1 MVVSGSQ
8 NGPFYDVAI
17 IGGGINGCGI
27 ARDAAGRGLSVY
39 LCERDDLASATSS
52 ASTKLIHGG
61 LRYLEY
67 MKFRLVRESLCER
80 EVLLRSAPHIIR
92 PLRFV
97 LPCVRGMRPAWA
109 LRLGL
114 FLYDAIGGR
123 RILPAARR
131 LNLGIDPSGIPLTP
145 GHRLGFEYSDCWV
158 EDARL
163 VVLNARDASARG
175 ATVETRTRCTK
186 AVREFGGWSV
196 SVVPCGR
203 SGEKIVRAKAL
214 VNASG
219 PWVNNIISNTIKS
232 GTETSQ
238 RHTSIRMVRGSHI
251 VVPRLFDHEK
261 AYVLQNPDGRIIFVI
276 PFENDF
282 TLIGT
287 TEESYSGDPADVR
300 CTGDE
305 VEYLCRAVSRYFR
318 YPVRP
323 ADVVWIY
330 SGVRPLYDDGAPV
343 TQAIT
348 RDYVLRVDALSG
360 SVPVLHIFGGKITTY
375 RKLAEA
381 ALDRLRPFFPRAGKP
396 WTAHAHLPG
405 GDFEPGDFE
414 SKVSELSRDYPF
426 LDHHQATRLFRAY
439 GTCVRTILGD
449 ASARFDLGEDFGAG
463 LTAREVSWM
472 IRNEWACNAQDVLWR
487 RSRLGLRLDRGQ
499 VGRLDEWIRSTY
511 PSVA

>member
-1 MVVSGSQ
+1 MTMSGLQ

-61 LRYLEY
+61 LRYLEH
-67 MKFRLVRESLCER
+67 MKFRLVRESLSER
-80 EVLLRSAPHIIR
+80 EVLLRVAPHIIR
-92 PLRFV
+92 PMRFV
-97 LPCVRGMRPAWA
+97 LPCVPGMRPAWL

-114 FLYDAIGGR
+114 FLYDTMGGR
-123 RILPAARR
+123 KFLPAARS
-131 LNLGIDPSGIPLTP
+131 LNLGVDPSGIPLIP
-145 GHRLGFEYSDCWV
+145 GHHLGFEYSDCWV

-175 ATVETRTRCTK
+175 AAIETRARCTK
-186 AVREFGGWSV
+186 AVRELGGWSV
-196 SVVPCGR
+196 SVVSCGL
-203 SGEKIVRAKAL
+203 SSEKIVRAKVL

-219 PWVNNIISNTIKS
+219 PWVNDIISNTIQS
-232 GTETSQ
+232 GVETSLLHQ
-238 RHTSIRMVRGSHI
+238 SIRMIRGSHI
-251 VVPRLFDHEK
+251 VVPRIFDHEK
-261 AYVLQNPDGRIIFVI
+261 AYILQNSDGRIVFAI
-276 PFENDF
+276 PFESNF

-287 TEESYSGDPADVR
+287 TEEAYSGDPADVR

-305 VEYLCRAVSRYFR
+305 IEYLCLAVSRYFR
-318 YPVRP
+318 CPVRP
-323 ADVVWIY
+323 ADVIWTY

-348 RDYVLRVDALSG
+348 RDYVLRVDAVSG
-360 SVPVLHIFGGKITTY
+360 SMPVLHVFGGKITTY

-414 SKVSELSRDYPF
+414 NKVSELSRDYPF
-426 LDHHQATRLFRAY
+426 LDRPQAARLFRAY
-439 GTCVRTILGD
+439 GTCVRMILGD
-449 ASARFDLGEDFGAG
+449 ASSRSDLGEDFGAG

-487 RSRLGLRLDRGQ
+487 RSRLGLRLGRDQ
-499 VGRLDEWIRSTY
+499 VGRLDEWIRNRY
-511 PSVA
+511 PSGA